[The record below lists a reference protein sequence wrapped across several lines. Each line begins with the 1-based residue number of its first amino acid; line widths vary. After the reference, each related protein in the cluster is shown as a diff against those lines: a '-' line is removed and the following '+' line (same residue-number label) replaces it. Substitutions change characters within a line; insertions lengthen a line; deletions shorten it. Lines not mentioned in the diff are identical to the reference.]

1 MKTTNYMKIF
11 NTSQVR
17 ALDAVTIT
25 NEPIT
30 SIDLMERAADAVFN
44 AFIETFE
51 LNRPVFILAG
61 PGNNGGDALALA
73 RKLLKINV
81 EASVI
86 LLSNSKLSAD
96 CEANKIRLQHMFPAA
111 ITEQKTQFVAPVIS
125 KQTLIIDGL
134 FGSGLTRPIEGI
146 YADAVYWA
154 NNSGNEIISIDIPS
168 GLQGEENTNFST
180 PIVKAKHTFSFQFPK
195 LSFLL
200 PESGSFVGDWQILN
214 IGIHSEAI
222 SSIYTPYSFLMRNEV
237 LAILKNRDK
246 FSHKGTFG
254 HLLLLAGCKDM
265 AGAAVLSSKAA
276 LRSGAGLVTV
286 HSAACNRIIVQCS
299 APEAIFHSDKNEE
312 VISEFPILEK
322 FDAVAVGSGIGQNP
336 ETVSSMKQL
345 LLALNK
351 PCVIDADALNIISE
365 NKSLLEKI
373 PVHSILTPH
382 PKEFERLFGKT
393 ENSYRRMLKASEM
406 AVKYQFII
414 ILKGAHTAIAL
425 PDGQVIFNSTGNAG
439 MATAGSG
446 DVLTG
451 ILGSLLAQGYSAE
464 NASKLGVY
472 IHGLAADIA
481 LNTQSKESLIA
492 GDIVAF
498 LGKAFYQL
506 RKI

>member
-1 MKTTNYMKIF
+1 M
-11 NTSQVR
+11 
-17 ALDAVTIT
+17 
-25 NEPIT
+25 
-30 SIDLMERAADAVFN
+30 
-44 AFIETFE
+44 
-51 LNRPVFILAG
+51 
-61 PGNNGGDALALA
+61 
-73 RKLLKINV
+73 
-81 EASVI
+81 
-86 LLSNSKLSAD
+86 
-96 CEANKIRLQHMFPAA
+96 
-111 ITEQKTQFVAPVIS
+111 
-125 KQTLIIDGL
+125 
-134 FGSGLTRPIEGI
+134 
-146 YADAVYWA
+146 
-154 NNSGNEIISIDIPS
+154 
-168 GLQGEENTNFST
+168 
-180 PIVKAKHTFSFQFPK
+180 
-195 LSFLL
+195 
-200 PESGSFVGDWQILN
+200 
-214 IGIHSEAI
+214 
-222 SSIYTPYSFLMRNEV
+222 
-237 LAILKNRDK
+237 
-246 FSHKGTFG
+246 
-254 HLLLLAGCKDM
+254 
-265 AGAAVLSSKAA
+265 
-276 LRSGAGLVTV
+276 
-286 HSAACNRIIVQCS
+286 QCS

-336 ETVSSMKQL
+336 ETVSSMNQL

-373 PVHSILTPH
+373 PVYSILTPH